1 MAYPLP
7 RPRKLVL
14 RQSRSAGED
23 GRMAEIVL
31 VRHGQTE
38 WSATGRHTSY
48 TDVPLTPDGER
59 QAQLVGKALVGRGFV
74 AVRGRSS
81 GAGTLRW
88 PGAAAPRAGWTAPRS
103 SGWSRW
109 RRYGSPAAAVP
120 GHPGSSPGPGAGRSP
135 PPPPSS
141 RTRSR

>member
-1 MAYPLP
+1 MAHPLR

-59 QAQLVGKALVGRGFV
+59 QAQLVGKALAGRGFV
-74 AVRGRSS
+74 AVLSSPRRRGRHTAGLGGLPVTGTGEDLVEGGYGGGGG
-81 GAGTLRW
+81 GAREQ
-88 PGAAAPRAGWTAPRS
+88 
-103 SGWSRW
+103 
-109 RRYGSPAAAVP
+109 
-120 GHPGSSPGPGAGRSP
+120 
-135 PPPPSS
+135 
-141 RTRSR
+141 

>member
-1 MAYPLP
+1 MAHPLR

-48 TDVPLTPDGER
+48 TDIPLTADGER
-59 QAQLVGKALVGRGFV
+59 QAQLLGKALAGRGFV
-74 AVRGRSS
+74 AVLSSPRRRGRGNAGRAGPPGTGEGGGHRRS
-81 GAGTLRW
+81 GAG
-88 PGAAAPRAGWTAPRS
+88 A
-103 SGWSRW
+103 
-109 RRYGSPAAAVP
+109 
-120 GHPGSSPGPGAGRSP
+120 
-135 PPPPSS
+135 
-141 RTRSR
+141 